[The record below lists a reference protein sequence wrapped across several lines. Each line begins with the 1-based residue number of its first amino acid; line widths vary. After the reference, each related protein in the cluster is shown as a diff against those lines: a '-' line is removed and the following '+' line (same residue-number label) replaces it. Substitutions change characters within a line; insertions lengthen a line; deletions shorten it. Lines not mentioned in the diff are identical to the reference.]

1 MATGAGRQV
10 AAQHSHNFDG
20 WYAHVPG
27 LTVLAPATIEDAH
40 GMLLAAMHHPDPVI
54 LFEHVLLYASEG
66 HLPDGAD
73 AVSITSAVVRRSG
86 SDITLIAWGGMLG
99 RTLAAADQ
107 LQAAGISA
115 EVVDVR
121 ALRPLDD
128 ETITTS
134 VRRTHRALIV
144 DEEWRSGSL
153 SAEIATRI
161 AEHAFYDLDAPV
173 GRVCSAEVPM
183 PYPRHLEQA
192 ALPQADTIAAAA
204 RAIVGR

>member
-1 MATGAGRQV
+1 
-10 AAQHSHNFDG
+10 
-20 WYAHVPG
+20 
-27 LTVLAPATIEDAH
+27 
-40 GMLLAAMHHPDPVI
+40 
-54 LFEHVLLYASEG
+54 
-66 HLPDGAD
+66 
-73 AVSITSAVVRRSG
+73 
-86 SDITLIAWGGMLG
+86 MLG

-121 ALRPLDD
+121 VLRPLDD